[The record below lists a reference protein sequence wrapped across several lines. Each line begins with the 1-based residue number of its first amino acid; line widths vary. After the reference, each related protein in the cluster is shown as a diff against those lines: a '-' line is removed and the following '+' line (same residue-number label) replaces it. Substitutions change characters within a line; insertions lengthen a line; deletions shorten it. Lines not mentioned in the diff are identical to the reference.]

1 MYIEVSRLDGD
12 SVSYQQYAQAV
23 LKTVTEIMNDHHNV
37 GYESTTYDVNM
48 ESTSPTAVASPPCFW
63 NGNMLRQADTIMGQ
77 KVSPSPLSEDNR
89 NNHAIAQALDTVW
102 SFLSTDRYDVQ
113 RLGFESLVHMTNPN
127 RSGLFVAVQTTK
139 WLLFPQTETQE
150 GISRGILEFVCGS
163 CHHNENERS
172 AAEVELADL
181 ALVIFTQ
188 ALEVAANESP
198 LQTLDVATFLLQQRQ
213 RECKLVECL
222 LHKMHGMETHPHRAY
237 YAMQS
242 LVALCR
248 CVPELRSE
256 IINMHNTTHDY
267 RQSPQQP
274 HYANVWSFVQAAQVF
289 GDAHHLAL
297 ATASHQLWL
306 CLQQE
311 A

>member
-1 MYIEVSRLDGD
+1 
-12 SVSYQQYAQAV
+12 
-23 LKTVTEIMNDHHNV
+23 MNDHHNG
-37 GYESTTYDVNM
+37 GYESNTYDENM
-48 ESTSPTAVASPPCFW
+48 EPTSPTAVASPPCFW

-77 KVSPSPLSEDNR
+77 KVSPSLLSEDNR

-127 RSGLFVAVQTTK
+127 CSGLSVAVQTTK
-139 WLLFPQTETQE
+139 CLLFPQTETQE
-150 GISRGILEFVCGS
+150 RFSRAILECVCDS
-163 CHHNENERS
+163 CDHNENERS
-172 AAEVELADL
+172 AAAVELADL

-198 LQTLDVATFLLQQRQ
+198 LQLLDVATFLLQQRQ
-213 RECKLVECL
+213 RESKLVECL
-222 LHKMHGMETHPHRAY
+222 LHKVHGMDTHPHRAY
-237 YAMQS
+237 YAMQL

-256 IINMHNTTHDY
+256 VINIHNTMHVY
-267 RQSPQQP
+267 RQSPQPPQ
-274 HYANVWSFVQAAQVF
+274 YANVWSFVLAAQVF
-289 GDAHHLAL
+289 GDVHHLAL
-297 ATASHQLWL
+297 TTASHQLWL